1 MDNAQPKNAQPENAQ
16 YETAKTK
23 ASMEKNLIGTFLI
36 IISATAF
43 AMMAIFA
50 KYAYRENLNLL
61 TILSLRF
68 TIAAL
73 VMWLVVVV
81 KRQDPRLARN
91 ELLALLGLGAMG
103 YGLMSTFFF
112 TSVRL
117 VPASIA
123 SILLYTYPVIVT
135 VLSALIYK
143 EAITRYKVIS
153 LLISS
158 IGLVMVV
165 GIAFEGLN
173 VFGVLCGFM
182 AAVVYSLYIVI
193 SNRFIGRIDPVI
205 VTTYISTSAAI
216 VFNIVGWSSGSVD
229 LSIGTAGWL
238 SILGISIVS
247 SVIAILTFFQGLKL
261 VGPSKASI
269 ISTLEPVLTIVVA
282 FMLFGEKMS
291 LWQVV
296 GAGLVIGAVVLVQKD
311 R

>member
-1 MDNAQPKNAQPENAQ
+1 MNNAQPENAKF
-16 YETAKTK
+16 EPAEIE
-23 ASMEKNLIGTFLI
+23 ASTEKSLMGTLFI

-43 AMMAIFA
+43 GMMAIFA
-50 KYAYRENLNLL
+50 KYAYRENMNLL

-68 TIAAL
+68 TIAAF
-73 VMWLVVVV
+73 VMWLVVLV
-81 KRQDPRLARN
+81 KRQNPRLERK
-91 ELLALLGLGAMG
+91 ELIALLGLGALG
-103 YGLMSTFFF
+103 YGLMSSFFF

-143 EAITRYKVIS
+143 ETITKYKVIS
-153 LLISS
+153 LLVSS
-158 IGLVMVV
+158 IGLIMVV

-173 VFGVLCGFM
+173 FFGVFCGFM

-193 SNRFIGRIDPVI
+193 SNRFIGKIDPII

-216 VFNIVGWSSGSVD
+216 VFNIVGWSTGSVT

-269 ISTLEPVLTIVVA
+269 ISTMEPVLTIFAA
-282 FMLFGEKMS
+282 FLLFGEKMS

-311 R
+311 K

>member
-1 MDNAQPKNAQPENAQ
+1 MYNAQPENAQ
-16 YETAKTK
+16 FEPAKIK
-23 ASMEKNLIGTFLI
+23 DSSENSLMGTFFI

-73 VMWLVVVV
+73 VMWLIVMV
-81 KRQDPRLARN
+81 KRQNPRLERK

-103 YGLMSTFFF
+103 YGLMSSFFF

-123 SILLYTYPVIVT
+123 AILLYTYPVIVT
-135 VLSALIYK
+135 VLSAIFYK
-143 EAITRYKVIS
+143 ETITKYKVIS
-153 LLISS
+153 LIVSS

-173 VFGVLCGFM
+173 FFGVFCGFM

-193 SNRFIGRIDPVI
+193 SNKFIGKIDPVI

-216 VFNIVGWSSGSVD
+216 VFNIVGWSTGSIT
-229 LSIGTAGWL
+229 LSIGTTGWL
-238 SILGISIVS
+238 AILGISIVS

-269 ISTLEPVLTIVVA
+269 ISTMEPVLTILVA